1 MKSNVKNSIDSA
13 IGKVF
18 KSYRKKY
25 HLTQTQVA
33 DKLGI
38 SEKYISRL
46 ENGNSGVKL
55 ETLINYMN
63 TLGIAPDVL
72 FKDLMRNNDVVFQ
85 VNLSQKISE
94 LPKERQRFINK
105 IKKSSTNIRQF
116 SNICRTFF
124 ISHYIYSFQKAS

>member
-38 SEKYISRL
+38 L

-105 IKKSSTNIRQF
+105 IVDELKRL
-116 SNICRTFF
+116 
-124 ISHYIYSFQKAS
+124 

>member
-72 FKDLMRNNDVVFQ
+72 FKDLVKCLKTDKNLLIKLLM
-85 VNLSQKISE
+85 NLSVCNFILYLLLFETLLILLYLKNPTNSE
-94 LPKERQRFINK
+94 KFILK
-105 IKKSSTNIRQF
+105 LWDF
-116 SNICRTFF
+116 
-124 ISHYIYSFQKAS
+124 

>member
-46 ENGNSGVKL
+46 ENGNSGVKPVSYTHL
-55 ETLINYMN
+55 TL
-63 TLGIAPDVL
+63 P
-72 FKDLMRNNDVVFQ
+72 
-85 VNLSQKISE
+85 
-94 LPKERQRFINK
+94 
-105 IKKSSTNIRQF
+105 TNSRV
-116 SNICRTFF
+116 
-124 ISHYIYSFQKAS
+124 

>member
-1 MKSNVKNSIDSA
+1 MILLSVKYSNPIEIANLIREKFNDEEN
-13 IGKVF
+13 
-18 KSYRKKY
+18 
-25 HLTQTQVA
+25 TQVA

-105 IKKSSTNIRQF
+105 IVDELKRL
-116 SNICRTFF
+116 
-124 ISHYIYSFQKAS
+124 

>member
-1 MKSNVKNSIDSA
+1 MILLSVKYSNPIEKNITWL
-13 IGKVF
+13 K
-18 KSYRKKY
+18 
-25 HLTQTQVA
+25 QVA

-105 IKKSSTNIRQF
+105 IVDELKRL
-116 SNICRTFF
+116 
-124 ISHYIYSFQKAS
+124 

>member
-1 MKSNVKNSIDSA
+1 MEVYIMKSNVKNSIDSA

-46 ENGNSGVKL
+46 
-55 ETLINYMN
+55 
-63 TLGIAPDVL
+63 
-72 FKDLMRNNDVVFQ
+72 
-85 VNLSQKISE
+85 
-94 LPKERQRFINK
+94 
-105 IKKSSTNIRQF
+105 
-116 SNICRTFF
+116 
-124 ISHYIYSFQKAS
+124 

>member
-1 MKSNVKNSIDSA
+1 MYIMKSNVKNSIDSA

-38 SEKYISRL
+38 QKNIISEI

-55 ETLINYMN
+55 ETLIKLHEHFRHS
-63 TLGIAPDVL
+63 TWC
-72 FKDLMRNNDVVFQ
+72 
-85 VNLSQKISE
+85 
-94 LPKERQRFINK
+94 FI
-105 IKKSSTNIRQF
+105 
-116 SNICRTFF
+116 
-124 ISHYIYSFQKAS
+124 

>member
-33 DKLGI
+33 DKLCI

-72 FKDLMRNNDVVFQ
+72 FKDLMKNNDVVFQ

-94 LPKERQRFINK
+94 LPKDRQKFINK
-105 IKKSSTNIRQF
+105 IVDELKRL
-116 SNICRTFF
+116 
-124 ISHYIYSFQKAS
+124 

>member
-1 MKSNVKNSIDSA
+1 M
-13 IGKVF
+13 
-18 KSYRKKY
+18 
-25 HLTQTQVA
+25 TQTQVA

-72 FKDLMRNNDVVFQ
+72 FKDLMKNNDVVFQ
-85 VNLSQKISE
+85 VNLSQKLVNCLKTDKNLLIKLLMNLSVCN
-94 LPKERQRFINK
+94 FILYLLLFETLLILLYLK
-105 IKKSSTNIRQF
+105 IPQI
-116 SNICRTFF
+116 
-124 ISHYIYSFQKAS
+124 QKNLF

>member
-33 DKLGI
+33 DKLGLNTTYVFEINLDEVI
-38 SEKYISRL
+38 SECK
-46 ENGNSGVKL
+46 VKP
-55 ETLINYMN
+55 LINYMN

-105 IKKSSTNIRQF
+105 IVDELKRL
-116 SNICRTFF
+116 
-124 ISHYIYSFQKAS
+124 

>member
-46 ENGNSGVKL
+46 EK
-55 ETLINYMN
+55 
-63 TLGIAPDVL
+63 
-72 FKDLMRNNDVVFQ
+72 
-85 VNLSQKISE
+85 KIISR
-94 LPKERQRFINK
+94 LKKEINK
-105 IKKSSTNIRQF
+105 MI
-116 SNICRTFF
+116 
-124 ISHYIYSFQKAS
+124 